1 MEEIKKLLGSEKL
14 VIGTDRVLKA
24 VRDGSVQ
31 KVILATNAPASLKEQ
46 LDHFM
51 KVAPF
56 ALEEAGMSND
66 ELGTFCKKPFSIA
79 ALAILN

>member
-14 VIGTDRVLKA
+14 IIGTDRVLKA
-24 VRDGSVQ
+24 VRGGSVK
-31 KVILATNAPASLKEQ
+31 KVILATNAPSDLKEQ
-46 LDHFM
+46 LDHFL
-51 KVAPF
+51 KVSSF
-56 ALEEAGMSND
+56 ALEETTMSND